1 MGNEAD
7 TVRSKG
13 KHVVWP
19 IYFDASASYSEG
31 RRVPKSLAVKAP
43 TTEEI
48 VTAAVSAGFKA
59 ELQAGASHPRTPWL
73 RSGNVL
79 IESKEKKE
87 KVIRLIA
94 VKLPRRQ

>member
-1 MGNEAD
+1 M
-7 TVRSKG
+7 RSKG
-13 KHVVWP
+13 KHVIWP

-31 RRVPKSLAVKAP
+31 RRVPKSLAVRAP

-48 VTAAVSAGFKA
+48 VSGAVAAGLKA
-59 ELQAGASHPRTPWL
+59 ELQADASHPRTPWQ
-73 RSGNVL
+73 RSGYVL
-79 IESKEKKE
+79 VESKEKKE